1 MSGHHPFSSL
11 RERMSR
17 ERQAANNDAA
27 KDMNREYVLSQIRRE
42 LGITQVEVADR
53 LNIAQPTYANFERSD
68 NLRIG
73 TLQKIV
79 NALGGILKLQIEI
92 GGKEYPL
99 QFSRACAPA

>member
-1 MSGHHPFSSL
+1 MSGHHPFNRL
-11 RERMSR
+11 RERMSP
-17 ERQAANNDAA
+17 ERLAANIDAA
-27 KDMNREYVLSQIRRE
+27 EDMNREYVLSQIRRE

-79 NALGGILKLQIEI
+79 NAFGGILKLQVEI

-99 QFSRACAPA
+99 HFSRNCAPA